1 MDDPVHDSCAEG
13 RRQARAPSFADC
25 IPCLPRVR
33 RRVPRCLGGL
43 AFSRVDAAEI
53 RRTSPVLGCECGDR
67 AAFPRHPRSRMARS
81 SHVESRTG
89 SERPHLCD
97 RPWVRTQVC
106 RFAVGAN
113 RLPQRQRL
121 FHSRAVSPLIDLPRR
136 YRHRHVTK
144 TGPARHAFAGLAP
157 VLSWCRTDSV
167 PLVRFSTLSHR
178 WYMERSTRMRLKMKT
193 SLQNLF
199 KHKHALVALAVV
211 LA

>member
-1 MDDPVHDSCAEG
+1 
-13 RRQARAPSFADC
+13 
-25 IPCLPRVR
+25 
-33 RRVPRCLGGL
+33 
-43 AFSRVDAAEI
+43 
-53 RRTSPVLGCECGDR
+53 
-67 AAFPRHPRSRMARS
+67 
-81 SHVESRTG
+81 
-89 SERPHLCD
+89 
-97 RPWVRTQVC
+97 
-106 RFAVGAN
+106 
-113 RLPQRQRL
+113 RQRL

-144 TGPARHAFAGLAP
+144 TEPARHAFAGLSP

-211 LA
+211 LAPTLAHAQTQSGTLDASFGAGGKVTTTFAGSSGAGTIVVQPDGKLVAAGAAVVN